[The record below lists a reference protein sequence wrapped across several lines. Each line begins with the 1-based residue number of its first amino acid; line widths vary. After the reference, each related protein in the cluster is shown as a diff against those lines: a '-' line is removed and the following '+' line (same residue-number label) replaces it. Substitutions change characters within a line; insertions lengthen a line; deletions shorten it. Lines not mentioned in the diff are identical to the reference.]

1 MRFVMHQGQE
11 KILEERF
18 GFAHHQKTMLVDQ
31 DVDGKRYLTAY
42 MGKWFQERLS
52 RLCIAEQC

>member
-1 MRFVMHQGQE
+1 MLQQGQE

-31 DVDGKRYLTAY
+31 DIDGKCYLSAY
-42 MGKWFQERLS
+42 MGKVFHQSPLS
-52 RLCIAEQC
+52 